1 MESLQEL
8 IGKNLFAIRKGRG
21 LSLDKTAELTGVS
34 KAMLGQIERGKTN
47 PTVTTLWKIANG
59 LNVSFSAF
67 MKEEK
72 THITQVKKE
81 ELQALIDDEGNYL
94 VYPLFPYHP
103 QKKFEIYSVEIE
115 PGGSHFSDVHT
126 KNSEEFILISEGE
139 LTIEIQGREFTLSK
153 GEALSFQAHQE
164 HTYKNFSQ
172 KKTSFFVIIYYQ
184 E

>member
-1 MESLQEL
+1 MDSLQQL
-8 IGKNLFAIRKGRG
+8 IGKNLFDIRRSRG

-67 MKEEK
+67 MKEEA
-72 THITQVKKE
+72 TQITKVKKE
-81 ELQALIDDEGNYL
+81 QLKALVDDQGNYL

-103 QKKFEIYSVEIE
+103 EKKFEIYCVEME
-115 PGGSHFSDVHT
+115 PAGVHFSDVHP
-126 KNSEEFILISEGE
+126 KNSEEFILISQGE
-139 LTIEIQGREFTLSK
+139 LTIDIQGQQFTLTE

-164 HTYKNFSQ
+164 HVYKNPTDQ
-172 KKTSFFVIIYYQ
+172 KNSFFVVIYY
-184 E
+184 EE